1 MSEEVNPLLRT
12 IELQKSRIEAGFT
25 DGGHT
30 GPNEAALRESHNAA
44 ALAPAKVLIIGD
56 REFLLNKPTNAE
68 LMGIRRHLIECVQAG
83 MTTALEASLNVFK
96 RLRAES
102 PTTADGAKDVP
113 FDDEDRKALLEI
125 ALATESKT
133 AKSAKSQGKSEPTGR
148 QLEEYMMTLEGI
160 REYLWFRLRGQT
172 PNVSKDWIA
181 ANVTDDN
188 MLDIARELGD
198 DTGMTLIDPKSK
210 RD

>member
-1 MSEEVNPLLRT
+1 MSEPVPESIRKI
-12 IELQKSRIEAGFT
+12 IEEKKARVQAGFAD
-25 DGGHT
+25 DGQT
-30 GPNEAALRESHNAA
+30 GPNEAELKESHAAA
-44 ALAPAKVLIIGD
+44 ALAPSKVLILGD
-56 REFLLNKPTNAE
+56 REFLLAKPTNAE
-68 LMGIRRHLIECVQAG
+68 LIGIRRHLIECVQSG

-102 PTTADGAKDVP
+102 PTVDGAKAML

-148 QLEEYMMTLEGI
+148 QLEEYMLTLEGV
-160 REYLWFRLRGQT
+160 REYLWYRLRGQT
-172 PNVSKDWIA
+172 PNVTRDWIV